1 MKISKIIDN
10 IIKFLENIFS
20 DDTEFN
26 LGVKSM
32 AQFEI
37 SRKKTLEDEGFYSD
51 RSADAGG
58 KTMYG
63 IKESVARK
71 HGWKGAMR
79 DLPLELANKIYKIDY
94 WDFLRLSEVKDQD
107 IANELFD
114 TAVNC
119 GPGFAAKALQLV
131 LNAFNRYEQDWPD
144 IAEDGNVGPITIRT
158 LNKAVKK
165 RKSNI
170 LKGLNVEQGARYNRL
185 ARNKKRKDELNIN
198 GWYANRIELPGS

>member
-1 MKISKIIDN
+1 MKISNIIDY
-10 IIKFLENIFS
+10 IIKVLEHVFS
-20 DDTEFN
+20 DDKEFN
-26 LGVKSM
+26 PGEKSM
-32 AQFEI
+32 AQFEPA
-37 SRKKTLEDEGFYSD
+37 RKKTIEDEGFYSD
-51 RSADAGG
+51 RAADAGG

-63 IKESVARK
+63 IKESVGRE
-71 HGWKGAMR
+71 HGWKGLMK

-94 WDFLRLSEVKDQD
+94 WDRLRLSEVEDQD

-119 GPGFAAKALQLV
+119 GQGFAAKALQLV
-131 LNAFNRYEQDWPD
+131 LNAFNRYGQDWPD
-144 IAEDGNVGPITIRT
+144 IAEDGNVGPITIKT

-198 GWYANRIELPGS
+198 GWYANRIKI